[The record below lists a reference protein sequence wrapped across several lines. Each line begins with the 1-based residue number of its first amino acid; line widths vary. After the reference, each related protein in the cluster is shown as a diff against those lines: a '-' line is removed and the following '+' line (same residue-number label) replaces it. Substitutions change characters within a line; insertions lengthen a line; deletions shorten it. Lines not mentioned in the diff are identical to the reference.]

1 MLFSCKNCQDRI
13 PGCHSVCDK
22 YINEKTE
29 LDERN
34 ERKHEKQK
42 VEHYVFD
49 MVNQNR
55 ERRRQKLRF
64 NTHRR

>member
-22 YINEKTE
+22 YINEKAE
-29 LDERN
+29 LDECN

-42 VEHYVFD
+42 VSFYISD
-49 MVNQNR
+49 MINR
-55 ERRRQKLRF
+55 NRKKYSQKRRF